1 MNTSGSVNQTA
12 VEPAVLPPAAAADF
26 NPYQPPSAAVD
37 VQGAVISKQWLYVVA
52 PRKFLLMMILT
63 LGFYSLY
70 WFYKNWALLNQHH
83 KIYWPVPRAIFSVFF
98 THALFTEVDGLLR
111 KRGVKFRWSP
121 GTLATVY
128 VVAAIA
134 SRVLDRLAGN
144 VEVSPWVALTSTLM
158 LVPMT
163 WALYSAQ
170 RAINAAEQDPAGD
183 SNSDI
188 TAANILWMLLGA
200 LLWAMVLLGLWVML
214 VNPEFMV

>member
-1 MNTSGSVNQTA
+1 MNTSGSDHQSA
-12 VEPAVLPPAAAADF
+12 ADSSALPSAPAADF

-37 VQGAVISKQWLYVVA
+37 VQATVVSKQWLYVVA
-52 PRKFLLMMILT
+52 PRKFLLLMILT

-70 WFYKNWALLNQHH
+70 WFYKNWALLNRHH
-83 KIYWPVPRAIFSVFF
+83 KIYWPVPRAIFSIFF

-111 KRGVKFRWSP
+111 KRGIEFRWSP
-121 GTLATVY
+121 GNLATVF

-134 SRVLDRLAGN
+134 SRVLDRFAGN
-144 VEVSPWVALTSTLM
+144 DEVNPLFALASTLM

-163 WALYSAQ
+163 WALFGAQ
-170 RAINAAEQDPAGD
+170 RAINAAEHDPAGD

-200 LLWAMVLLGLWVML
+200 LVWMMVLLGFWVML